1 MSISNSNN
9 MQNAV
14 FQKTLYRQ
22 ENNIWH
28 YVRLTWHETTQSFEV
43 SAAPCGHAASPIRQE
58 GLLSGETKETALH
71 RLALAL
77 RQLGYWEQPIK
88 EWLLDVQVFTPFW
101 DGFTAAAPW
110 FDALQFDILYPL
122 YEILE
127 NTANGG
133 SNGGTRAD
141 KDCQC
146 YFLWVAEPV
155 AAKEAVD
162 NIVRQAPSLF
172 QVVAHIRRRG
182 ENPVSRKPPKQEAG
196 GCLEMEIGMGLADK
210 MIKHAESLAYVRS
223 LPENQPIPD
232 KIYPDNVCG
241 LFERSDPDRL
251 RGEKAGQ
258 LRERLLT
265 QWGVGKGYWPPLGNA
280 APCETLHVEG
290 MDEELAAQLIAI
302 VKKRIIGQVYAFDA
316 SEGIF
321 VSEPE
326 RILSRFQIDDTY
338 WFDDSLEWV
347 IFASH
352 ENTVTFGGEWLLKE
366 VRDVFRGQPETLNPW
381 WQGHERT

>member
-1 MSISNSNN
+1 MGISNGNN
-9 MQNAV
+9 MQNTV
-14 FQKTLYRQ
+14 FQKTLYRR

-28 YVRLTWHETTQSFEV
+28 YIRLTWHETAQSFEV

-58 GLLSGETKETALH
+58 GLLPGETKETALH

-77 RQLGYWEQPIK
+77 RQVGYWEQPIK
-88 EWLLDVQVFTPFW
+88 EWLLDVQVFTPSW

-127 NTANGG
+127 HTANGG
-133 SNGGTRAD
+133 NNGGTRAD
-141 KDCQC
+141 EDCQC
-146 YFLWVAEPV
+146 YFLWVAEPA

-162 NIVRQAPSLF
+162 HIARQAPSLF

-182 ENPVSRKPPKQEAG
+182 EKPVPGKPPKQEEG
-196 GCLEMEIGMGLADK
+196 ECWEMEIGMGLADK

-232 KIYPDNVCG
+232 KTYPDNVCG
-241 LFERSDPDRL
+241 LFNRSDPDRL

-265 QWGVGKGYWPPLGNA
+265 QWGVGKGFWPPLGNA

-290 MDEELAAQLIAI
+290 MDEELAARLIAI
-302 VKKRIIGQVYAFDA
+302 VQKRTIGQVYAFDA

-326 RILSRFQIDDTY
+326 RILSMFQIDDTY
-338 WFDDSLEWV
+338 WFDDGLEWV

-366 VRDVFRGQPETLNPW
+366 VRDVFREQPETLNPW
-381 WQGHERT
+381 W